1 MKPAHASGRRA
12 FTLVEL
18 LIVIGIIAILIA
30 LIVPAVQRVRAAAAN
45 VQCINN
51 MKQIGLGLHQYH
63 NTYGHFPSGGM
74 PSWTFFI
81 LPYIEQEN
89 LYNDAI
95 SAMGKAQ
102 FNAHP
107 DNFFEWHADSHI
119 IGYADDAL
127 LQACFTTTVA
137 TFQCPADPRENG
149 GMSAELYALNYART
163 SYLGVAGKQEATL
176 LNPDLEGEDGV
187 FPQPGGSSYSTL
199 LNTYHPVVRIQD
211 ITDGLSNTLMV
222 GERPSMNSRYSIV
235 VTDPGNQIE
244 TQTVI
249 LWGAAFYDILGSR
262 LWAIMR
268 GSYWDSGGWKAG
280 GTQCPDLNYF
290 SPGDLTNFCHAL
302 HFWSF
307 HPGGANWLLC
317 DGSVRTM
324 PYSAGTKLI
333 PLMASIDGGE
343 VLPPL
348 D

>member
-1 MKPAHASGRRA
+1 MKPAHPSGRRA

-63 NTYGHFPSGGM
+63 NTYGHFPSGGL
-74 PSWTFFI
+74 PCWTFFI

-89 LYNDAI
+89 LYNDFL
-95 SAMGKAQ
+95 SGMGKAN

-107 DNFFEWHADSHI
+107 DNFFEWSVKSGTA
-119 IGYADDAL
+119 YADYDL
-127 LQACFTTTVA
+127 LQACWRTTVA

-149 GMSAELYALNYART
+149 GMLAEPPGLNVART
-163 SYLGVAGKQEATL
+163 SYLGVAGQKEATL
-176 LNPDLEGEDGV
+176 LNDADLEGEDGV
-187 FPQPGGSSYSTL
+187 FPQPGGTSYSTTPL
-199 LNTYHPVVRIQD
+199 WTYHPVVRIQD

-222 GERPSMNSRYSIV
+222 GERPSMNGQYPLV
-235 VTDPGNQIE
+235 VPDIGVE
-244 TQTVI
+244 TVAVVV
-249 LWGAAFYDILGSR
+249 WGAAFYDIVGSR
-262 LWAIMR
+262 LWTIMR
-268 GSYWDSGGWKAG
+268 ASYWDSDGWKAG
-280 GTQCPDLNYF
+280 GTKCPDLSYF
-290 SPGDLTNFCHAL
+290 SPGDLTSFCHAL

-333 PLMASIDGGE
+333 PMMASINGGE

-348 D
+348 A